1 MKYCYID
8 ESGNPSPKNKKPF
21 IVAMV
26 VIDSMEDV
34 LTIEE
39 KLEELK
45 RANGITRDYE
55 FHYSRNT
62 AKRRNIFIDFIAH
75 NIKKFVAFVIK
86 KNKGCDVLAEA
97 ADLISCYLDRKE
109 KYRIKLDTN
118 PHLFKELK
126 MALKQ
131 QGIIAKT
138 SQVKS
143 SNNSLIQVA
152 DYVAGATSDGL
163 KIREAP
169 LKGELLR

>member
-8 ESGNPSPKNKKPF
+8 ESGNPSLSNPKPF

-26 VIDSMEDV
+26 IMDSMEDV
-34 LTIEE
+34 LVVE
-39 KLEELK
+39 KKIEELK
-45 RANGITRDYE
+45 RENGISQDYE

-62 AKRRNIFIDFIAH
+62 AKRRNMFMVFIAR
-75 NIKKFVAFVIK
+75 NIKRFIAFVIK
-86 KNKGCDVLAEA
+86 KNKECDALAEA
-97 ADLISCYLDRKE
+97 ADLVSCYLDKKE
-109 KYRIKLDTN
+109 KYKIKLDIN

-126 MALKQ
+126 KALKQ
-131 QGIIAKT
+131 QDIIAKI

-143 SNNSLIQVA
+143 DNNPLIRVA

-169 LKGELLR
+169 L